1 MENGKTQFTL
11 LILGLFFIL
20 ISCNKSVE
28 HQNDE
33 ITNLLEAD
41 KDWAESAA
49 TNDFKKMIS
58 HFDTAAIGIYGTQI
72 LKGHSDLEPVWK
84 RLMES
89 PVYYLKWEV
98 QGAEVSGN
106 LGFTYGPWEQR
117 RIIHSDTIVE
127 KGIYLATWKKQSNG
141 DWKVLI
147 DKP

>member
-1 MENGKTQFTL
+1 MKTRKDLMKLLTLGL
-11 LILGLFFIL
+11 LIIL
-20 ISCNKSVE
+20 TSCNKNVE

-33 ITNLLEAD
+33 IANLLEAD

-49 TNDFKKMIS
+49 TNDFKKMLS
-58 HFDTAAIGIYGTQI
+58 HFDTAAIGIYETRI
-72 LKGHSDLEPVWK
+72 FKGHSDLEPVWE

-89 PVYYLKWEV
+89 PVYYLKWET

-106 LGFTYGPWEQR
+106 LGFTYGPFEQR
-117 RIIHSDTIVE
+117 RIIQSDTVVE

-147 DKP
+147 DHF